1 MAMSRDRTIHTDDVS
16 DVATLVRPRRGE
28 VLAGVERRRNWSD
41 EARIAIITEA
51 LEPGAIVSHVARRH
65 DINPS
70 QLFGWLK
77 QYRAKA
83 MAPRAARPDVVD
95 LPPFAAAML
104 DVTTIANAEAPP
116 GLSPPPALSPPEVAS
131 IEISIGSATVRIRG
145 AADAKTLALVLRAL
159 KALA

>member
-1 MAMSRDRTIHTDDVS
+1 M
-16 DVATLVRPRRGE
+16 
-28 VLAGVERRRNWSD
+28 AGVERRRKWPH
-41 EARIAIITEA
+41 EARIAIIAEA
-51 LEPGAIVSHVARRH
+51 LEPGAVVSHVARRH

-77 QYRAKA
+77 QHRAET
-83 MAPRAARPDVVD
+83 MALRAARPEVADV
-95 LPPFAAAML
+95 PAFAAAML

-116 GLSPPPALSPPEVAS
+116 GLSPPPAFSPPEVTS

>member
-1 MAMSRDRTIHTDDVS
+1 
-16 DVATLVRPRRGE
+16 
-28 VLAGVERRRNWSD
+28 LAGVERRRKWPHD
-41 EARIAIITEA
+41 ARIAIIAEA
-51 LEPGAIVSHVARRH
+51 LEPGAVVSHVARRH

-77 QYRAKA
+77 QHRAEA
-83 MAPRAARPDVVD
+83 MALRSARPGVVD
-95 LPPFAAAML
+95 VPAFAAAML
-104 DVTTIANAEAPP
+104 DVTTIASPEAPP
-116 GLSPPPALSPPEVAS
+116 GLSPPPALSPPDVAS